1 MRLTPSPHFRG
12 YTRLGGERT
21 QGAVDWRE
29 QVDIWPESPALPA
42 EELANAEP
50 YMRLVGPNLWPSA
63 LPSLQPTI
71 AEWQAAVE
79 PAAHK
84 LLRAWALSLGAD
96 EDFFDKHFTRP
107 STRLKIVRYP
117 PEATKDASG
126 EPVVGVGPH
135 KDGGCVTLLW
145 VQPDT
150 GGLQVQTEEGAWVDA
165 PPLDVPGAF
174 VCNIGEMV
182 ELATGGYLRATVHR
196 VLSQSGERISV
207 PMFFNPS
214 LDAVFPTLQLPPE
227 LAAGARGVRQ
237 DPNDKIHARYGYNLL
252 KSRLRAHPD
261 VAAIHH
267 PDLVNAG
274 I

>member
-1 MRLTPSPHFRG
+1 
-12 YTRLGGERT
+12 
-21 QGAVDWRE
+21 
-29 QVDIWPESPALPA
+29 
-42 EELANAEP
+42 
-50 YMRLVGPNLWPSA
+50 
-63 LPSLQPTI
+63 
-71 AEWQAAVE
+71 
-79 PAAHK
+79 
-84 LLRAWALSLGAD
+84 
-96 EDFFDKHFTRP
+96 
-107 STRLKIVRYP
+107 
-117 PEATKDASG
+117 
-126 EPVVGVGPH
+126 
-135 KDGGCVTLLW
+135 